1 MTEITV
7 TSTTYNTGDRSWL
20 LFEADGQPGPVSR
33 GTAEID
39 FSAFTSGTHYPNG
52 YLPSG
57 LVLGKITATGRL
69 APYVDANSNGTQTAV
84 GILYNNITLPAGA
97 PAASKV
103 SAAYVRSFAAVSV
116 SRLPANNGLDAAAQV
131 DLKLIDFQA

>member
-57 LVLGKITATGRL
+57 WSWGRSRRRGGWRRTWTPTPTAPRPRSGSSTTTSPSRRAL
-69 APYVDANSNGTQTAV
+69 
-84 GILYNNITLPAGA
+84 

-116 SRLPANNGLDAAAQV
+116 SRLPANNGLDAAGQT